1 MIKYKV
7 DILNLKA
14 VNFKVYTVYCAPP
27 SKNMAGLDLLCL
39 LLEYNRMERRYLR
52 GRDVTCYQLWPV

>member
-39 LLEYNRMERRYLR
+39 LLEYNRIERRDLR
-52 GRDVTCYQLWPV
+52 G